1 MNITNLISDVSKD
14 ELVDFLSDLA
24 SKNDTV
30 ASMLVARFAKA
41 DGSTELS
48 AINTAVNQIIR
59 GNGDRYGFIDYHAS
73 YRFEKEMYSFMNN
86 IFPSLISAGKNWIA
100 FEGLCF
106 IFLTLAEPIDID
118 DSNGTIGNLTYEI
131 MDFWEQA
138 INSMADDKRKK
149 ARLWFEANKKNE
161 KIIDY
166 MQEYLFPAYM
176 DFFTDEDSLRAQ
188 IKFIDSFL
196 EETSPEAAYNI
207 FSARYEV
214 ENYVEAKIHC
224 MEKYLEFDNICYIAV
239 EKCLACG
246 DYKRAEDLLVN
257 LIAVNQNLPGIVH
270 KANEKLLEIYRET
283 KNEAKITQTLRCLFL
298 NLRRFDLNLYNEY
311 KSRFS
316 KNEWPDE
323 REKMCSENEDS
334 EFAE

>member
-1 MNITNLISDVSKD
+1 MNITNLISDVTKD

-24 SKNDTV
+24 SKNDMV

-48 AINTAVNQIIR
+48 AIKTEVNQIIR
-59 GNGDRYGFIDYHAS
+59 GNGDRYGFIDYRAS

-118 DSNGTIGNLTYEI
+118 DSNGTIGNLSYEI

-138 INSMADDKRKK
+138 INSMADDERKK
-149 ARLWFEANKKNE
+149 ARLWFEANMHNE

-176 DFFTDEDSLRAQ
+176 DLFTDEDSLRAK

-196 EETSPEAAYNI
+196 EETSPAAAHNI
-207 FSARYEV
+207 FSARY
-214 ENYVEAKIHC
+214 A
-224 MEKYLEFDNICYIAV
+224 
-239 EKCLACG
+239 G
-246 DYKRAEDLLVN
+246 EDF
-257 LIAVNQNLPGIVH
+257 
-270 KANEKLLEIYRET
+270 T
-283 KNEAKITQTLRCLFL
+283 FL
-298 NLRRFDLNLYNEY
+298 NT
-311 KSRFS
+311 
-316 KNEWPDE
+316 
-323 REKMCSENEDS
+323 
-334 EFAE
+334 